1 MTFFSRFLR
10 SMYYYQK
17 HNSTYINLIFAIPVF
32 FIHVPAEVF
41 NWNFLKVQ
49 TDIESP
55 KVDI

>member
-41 NWNFLKVQ
+41 NWNFLKCP
-49 TDIESP
+49 DWHRES
-55 KVDI
+55 KG